1 MANTLGFPAQP
12 GPGALGAL
20 AQLQAPQ
27 YAGGQVLL
35 PRAQPG
41 ALPSRSFIPTTQ
53 PDVSGQQCFP
63 GYNPE
68 TGAVETKCAPPKAV
82 GPKPGKPKTR
92 TNRKIVKKRVAP
104 APVAAPTPEVVPTP
118 APEIA
123 PPVAQPIEQVPTYSG
138 PAPTPCA
145 FGECERGSLTS
156 MGGQYMASPSSFAMQ
171 ALMPANATDYAQ
183 LQSIINKS
191 SFGAERKNVQDMRM
205 SSVADSDEFQR
216 NYQKYLPM
224 MGPTA
229 ANAAALQATF
239 GSAGFAKDI
248 GDFANSGV
256 MGASADALNKY
267 YDQSDALAALTGN
280 FGLSADRSAMKGL
293 FNGFVAGEKGKPM
306 MRMRDRAGNDVLIP
320 VGDRDPISLLQ
331 GLNAAAFGG
340 TQGLKSL
347 VDEREKYADSR
358 TDANIRNAIFFGN
371 LSNRSEM
378 NDIRREDMRSKI
390 LARIQKAETDAK
402 KAEAAGQKDQL
413 KIALDTAKLNKQY
426 LQIVDSGVKLNAEQ
440 ALAIESGSPI
450 DQAAVAVSGNPTPA
464 ASISQELR

>member
-82 GPKPGKPKTR
+82 GLKPGKPKTR

-267 YDQSDALAALTGN
+267 YDQSDTLAALTGN

-293 FNGFVAGEKGKPM
+293 FNGFAVGRDGKPLL
-306 MRMRDRAGNDVLIP
+306 RMRDAQGNDVLMP

-340 TQGLKSL
+340 TSKLNEL
-347 VDEREKYADSR
+347 VDNRERVANDR
-358 TDANIRNAIFFGN
+358 ADANIRNAIALGN
-371 LSNRSEM
+371 LANRGEL
-378 NDIRREDMRSKI
+378 NDIRREDLQSKL
-390 LARIQKAETDAK
+390 LARVQKAEADAK
-402 KAEAAGQKDQL
+402 KAESSGQKDQIKL
-413 KIALDTAKLNKQY
+413 AHEQAKLYKTY
-426 LQIVDSGVKLNAEQ
+426 LQIVAAGGRLSAEQ
-440 ALAIESGSPI
+440 MLSIESGSPI
-450 DQAAVAVSGNPTPA
+450 DQAAVNVSGNPTPA
-464 ASISQELR
+464 ASISQELQ